1 MDIQFVQHLLA
12 TVEDTSVNSPE
23 LARSWVN
30 GVTECHL
37 NPDRTNILRLLALGP
52 ELNVLEIGCSSGILS
67 RYLGEQGHQ
76 VTGIKTGPNCLAA
89 AKLRCAD
96 MANVTFAADAD
107 EITAALEKTYDLV
120 LLVPPLAEL
129 LETVLQGG
137 DSREQGVSAVGEIAA
152 SLRILMSL
160 LTENGLLVLGT
171 GNRLGLKYWL
181 GATEEYYGRPYAG
194 LWGYGS
200 REQSPWM
207 FCRNEWLDILRQA
220 DIPHHRF
227 LYPFPDHQ
235 FAHLMLSDDFI
246 RTDPYAHS
254 LLYRMRS
261 RDVSVPDWLPDQD
274 EFLYW
279 KSLHQAGHLQDFANS
294 FLLVAA
300 KKQAVL
306 TEVFLYDFIRLSKS
320 QRQRKYHTL
329 TYKEK
334 QLPVVV
340 KKQVEEKKAP
350 DISDHAA
357 VSHEPSSHTYIRG
370 PLLAELWLDALVMSG
385 RTGDFKKLLQEY
397 YQFLKVTLQQAEQ
410 PGRYLDLLPFN
421 IIFDAN
427 GHYQVFDQEWGVD
440 CADISPEFILFR
452 ALLWFGFAHDAHL
465 SCRLVEEKLT
475 NIAEFIHF
483 GFQLLSL
490 EQQPSF
496 IEQEGRVQHS
506 IDPSQGVEQVRA
518 VLYQP
523 FQQAIRTYQ
532 STLFKTELY
541 WVTET
546 TPLSANN
553 SLTVHGQT
561 GREQQTLFFALPDPV
576 EQLKILRF
584 DPADRPGLLH
594 LHRLTLW
601 QATADSEQGRV
612 LWEAVGSH
620 RIAELAILE
629 NLHYCSSALGEVFL
643 SVGQDPQVIIELPEF
658 VTEQSGQGRLLFE
671 VVIDWP
677 QSADYLVV
685 LDEIQTQRRL
695 LANMQETAR
704 LHLAKE
710 QVRLQEEQ
718 RRLGELQEHM
728 AIMRERLVAL
738 EYKLDAV
745 RRTCVG
751 RLLRKLKFSPFQF

>member
-1 MDIQFVQHLLA
+1 MDIHFVQHLLA
-12 TVEDTSVNSPE
+12 TVKDTSVNSPE
-23 LARSWVN
+23 LAGSWGN
-30 GVTECHL
+30 GVTEYHL
-37 NPDRTNILRLLALGP
+37 NPDRTNILQLLALGP

-76 VTGIKTGPNCLAA
+76 VTGIKTGQDCLAA
-89 AKLRCAD
+89 AKLRCED

-107 EITAALEKTYDLV
+107 EIAAALQKTYDLV
-120 LLVPPLAEL
+120 LLVPPLTEL
-129 LETVLQGG
+129 LETFLQLDDNG
-137 DSREQGVSAVGEIAA
+137 EQGVGASGEIAA
-152 SLRILMSL
+152 FLRRFMSL
-160 LTENGLLVLGT
+160 LTENGLLVLGV

-181 GATEEYYGRPYAG
+181 GATEEYYGRPYLG
-194 LWGYGS
+194 LWGYGA
-200 REQSPWM
+200 RKQNPRM
-207 FCRNEWLDILRQA
+207 FCRNEWLAILQQA
-220 DIPHHRF
+220 DIPHYRF
-227 LYPFPDHQ
+227 LYPFADHQ
-235 FAHLMLSDDFI
+235 FAQLILSDDFV

-261 RDVSVPDWLPDQD
+261 RDLSAPEWLPDQD

-300 KKQAVL
+300 KQQDVL
-306 TEVFLYDFIRLSKS
+306 TEVFPYDFIRLSKS

-334 QLPVVV
+334 QQTVVV
-340 KKQVEEKKAP
+340 KKQVEGKR
-350 DISDHAA
+350 AA
-357 VSHEPSSHTYIRG
+357 DSCNQAVVSHELASQPYIQG
-370 PLLAELWLDALVMSG
+370 PLLAELWLDALVMNG

-397 YQFLKVTLQQAEQ
+397 YQFLTVTLQQAEQ
-410 PGRYLDLLPFN
+410 PGQYLDLLPFN
-421 IIFDAN
+421 IILDTK
-427 GHYQVFDQEWGVD
+427 GHYQVFDQEWELD

-465 SCRLVEEKLT
+465 SCRMAEEKLT
-475 NIAEFIHF
+475 NLAEFIHF

-490 EQQPSF
+490 DQHPSF

-518 VLYQP
+518 VLCQP
-523 FQQAIRTYQ
+523 FQQANKTYQ

-546 TPLSANN
+546 SPLSANN

-561 GREQQTLFFALPDPV
+561 GREQQTLFFALPESI

-601 QATADSEQGRV
+601 QATNDSAQGRV
-612 LWEAVGSH
+612 LWEAVGSQQ
-620 RIAELAILE
+620 IAKVAILE

-643 SVGQDPQVIIELPEF
+643 ATGQDPQVIIELPEA
-658 VTEQSGQGRLLFE
+658 VTAQSGQGRLLFE
-671 VVIDWP
+671 LVIDWP
-677 QSADYLVV
+677 QSADYLIV
-685 LDEIQTQRRL
+685 LNEMQTQRRL
-695 LANMQETAR
+695 LATMQETAR
-704 LHLAKE
+704 LRLAEE

-718 RRLGELQEHM
+718 RRLGELQEN
-728 AIMRERLVAL
+728 AAVMRQRIAVL
-738 EYKLDAV
+738 EHKLDAV

-751 RLLRKLKFSPFQF
+751 RILRKLKFSPFQF